1 MNIDFKIY
9 NEKELNSFDI
19 LGEISLSDEKTI
31 LRDTNVYLD
40 SWLCGF
46 VEGLIILKS
55 GYNCI
60 IDLVEEPNPL
70 EFTLSEKNAKISYKQ
85 TSVLVDDINVFE
97 KDLKKTCVLF
107 LKKIKDLRDIPTLK
121 FLSDFIEDKIDLSMP
136 SIQPVIK
143 KWK

>member
-9 NEKELNSFDI
+9 NEKELDPFDI
-19 LGEISLSDEKTI
+19 LGEINLSDDKTI

-46 VEGLIILKS
+46 VEGLIIIKS

-85 TSVLVDDINVFE
+85 TSVIVEDINIFE
-97 KDLKKTCVLF
+97 KVLKKTCVFF
-107 LKKIKDLRDIPTLK
+107 LKKIRNLRDIPTLK
-121 FLSDFIEDKIDLSMP
+121 FLNDFIEDKIDSSML